1 MMLPLLVVLQFVRP
15 VQLCSG
21 LYAAVL
27 LRQNEATSSI
37 ADLEIGALIRMI
49 RLGFLG
55 DKMYELVPARAGK
68 LEKNDFKCSRSI
80 IRRTYSHEYVYNR
93 KRVGKRNLSGL
104 FIMTLRKKENK
115 SWWPFLYTC
124 FFGSGG
130 TWYILNFYFY
140 FSACL
145 NPKITKL
152 RTKTTKVKKR
162 PLSRLFVRG

>member
-68 LEKNDFKCSRSI
+68 LEKNDSKCSRSI
-80 IRRTYSHEYVYNR
+80 IRTYSHEYVYNR